1 MSPIVADQGEAVSL
15 HDERE
20 LGRGERSVL
29 DPIRK
34 LAVPDAVVPAQL
46 FARLLHEVRD
56 DIPICE
62 VEHAGLGFGVELTK
76 GTSVRGPRYKTNVGA
91 KRQRQTAP
99 IS

>member
-46 FARLLHEVRD
+46 L
-56 DIPICE
+56 
-62 VEHAGLGFGVELTK
+62 AGLFREVGDNVPVREIEHPRLGLGVKLRAIGVSK
-76 GTSVRGPRYKTNVGA
+76 GRIRISDARGRVGVRA
-91 KRQRQTAP
+91 AP
-99 IS
+99 G